1 MTSQKGIAAIFSINL
16 HTYTLN
22 YGSALQSYALQTYL
36 KSQGKE
42 SVIVD
47 FIPTHALAWNKRPYY
62 KKTWSFKLFVK
73 MLRWRISFNRRN
85 RKFQRFFKKHY
96 LKTSNTYTNQQV
108 INADSLEGLSIDTLI
123 CGSDTIWKADQ
134 TGGFNHAF
142 FLDSKLS
149 LKANKVAY
157 AVSMGARD
165 FSVAEETEFKELT
178 SDYVAIGVR
187 EHIVAN
193 RIKKYLKID
202 PIHVCDPTLLL
213 NSEEYIKLSTPPS
226 RIKKG
231 YVFIYTCEEPDIKM
245 VEEARKLAKLK
256 NLKVIEVSH
265 FFNNKYIFNH
275 KVINDCGIEEWLGYM
290 YNADYVVTN
299 SFHGCCFS
307 IIFKK
312 QVFLFE
318 RNKTDFK
325 MPDLVNKLGMKQCLI
340 KCENKTIPTDV
351 KPVDYDEV
359 YKRLDEFR
367 RVSYNFIRDNIL

>member
-1 MTSQKGIAAIFSINL
+1 
-16 HTYTLN
+16 
-22 YGSALQSYALQTYL
+22 
-36 KSQGKE
+36 
-42 SVIVD
+42 
-47 FIPTHALAWNKRPYY
+47 
-62 KKTWSFKLFVK
+62 
-73 MLRWRISFNRRN
+73 
-85 RKFQRFFKKHY
+85 
-96 LKTSNTYTNQQV
+96 
-108 INADSLEGLSIDTLI
+108 
-123 CGSDTIWKADQ
+123 
-134 TGGFNHAF
+134 
-142 FLDSKLS
+142 
-149 LKANKVAY
+149 
-157 AVSMGARD
+157 
-165 FSVAEETEFKELT
+165 
-178 SDYVAIGVR
+178 
-187 EHIVAN
+187 
-193 RIKKYLKID
+193 
-202 PIHVCDPTLLL
+202 
-213 NSEEYIKLSTPPS
+213 
-226 RIKKG
+226 
-231 YVFIYTCEEPDIKM
+231 M

-325 MPDLVNKLGMKQCLI
+325 MPDLVDKLGMKQCLI